1 MVSKRDRELLEY
13 IADADPEMADFLSR
27 TPLREV
33 KVTTP
38 VLDVPTT
45 PTTSTQDRDRDRDRD
60 DKKKKITSKKTVKP
74 EHANVL
80 NEINRQLAEKAE
92 PPISSW
98 EELEDRLAGNRPDVL
113 PNNLPSSKTS
123 AVARGTTY
131 RNIIKER
138 DRLINEQD
146 TIYAKELAK
155 AQAAPTLESIYES
168 QVGIDQYAG
177 TTGPGQRVVPDTD
190 VRPEHAHLLREINR
204 QLENK
209 GEPPISSWEELED
222 RRDSIDKRPPVLE
235 KIPYLS
241 SLAGRK
247 ETYTNMVQQRDL
259 LINQQNTIYAE
270 ELSKA
275 QDQAQIR
282 SDQRIPETEAERQ
295 QRVEAQ
301 IQAAIDKV
309 AADSRTDYW
318 NLPVTAYQPPLGTT
332 IPLMDPNVTR
342 IDSQGNIL
350 GDPAVI
356 GQQQIQ
362 TYADPRGPAS
372 FQRGYDPDDPTR
384 PFLSAA
390 QRDQIAGNWEGY
402 RPSSFADI
410 DLIEE
415 SGVGLTIPDLTF
427 FGSPAYDE
435 ARIKLE
441 TMMAEQAAAA
451 AAARQN
457 INQGRLPMGGAEGT
471 TGGAGGPS
479 GPVIPAGPAGSGG
492 PSGPVIPGGP
502 GGPGGPGIT
511 DDPNIPKGEVFK
523 TWDEYL
529 DSLKPDPT
537 DGGGPPTDDGGSPT
551 DDGGPPIVGGGPPV
565 VGGGPPLI
573 DTTLTTT
580 DDLTAA
586 FNALKT
592 AATRMLNTPIGQDVR
607 LDLAG
612 LISHSE
618 FLLPDQ
624 IALLQSIQ
632 QSIIQSRTQGMD
644 TRMTEQQM
652 RSNELSLVDTQLNMH
667 QRQVQMEANLAE
679 ADRQFELSKARL
691 SMDVAQ
697 AEAENRQVSDRLVF
711 DYQQAASDR
720 DLANQRLALEQQQ
733 FGFQQ
738 YQTEADIAEA
748 ERQYALQRYESETQR
763 SIAQEQLQ
771 QQKQKAD
778 RDFQVA
784 SERLNFDISQ
794 ARLTGRQADDRLV
807 FDYQQ
812 AAQRAQEANQQLQL
826 QQYQLE
832 VSQPFNVA
840 ARSLLG
846 GGPAPTMTP
855 VTAPTMG
862 QIPTQPTRPDP
873 FANVGITPGTGPQSP
888 ATPPSGVNLPQM
900 PGGTSLPPMPWVPS
914 ASSPTQIDPYAAFL
928 QVLPTDITEM
938 ERNIF
943 FDPDT
948 GILRETPLVSFGG
961 ELPFDRPKTV
971 EEFKQAFQNLIGKGM
986 NPVDAARSLGMNL
999 NQLNQM
1005 SSALMPTPTQSTGF
1019 NFATGGQAVAPEQLS
1034 ALGFKIPETAE
1045 FGKAQNIRE
1054 FFPETGMPTV
1064 AALNKLPSIA
1074 QQTLGAI
1081 GESVGQSPSD
1091 LLQAARAITPTT
1103 TTGTGLM
1110 DRTISRLK
1118 NNQTGRN

>member
-45 PTTSTQDRDRDRDRD
+45 PTTPTTPTQDRDRDRD
-60 DKKKKITSKKTVKP
+60 DKEKKITSKKTVKP
-74 EHANVL
+74 EHANLL

-123 AVARGTTY
+123 VVARGATY

-146 TIYAKELAK
+146 TIYAEELAK
-155 AQAAPTLESIYES
+155 AQAQAKTGYTPGTYPDYSGETPLERDRRVQAEITAAEAAAAVARRASGPNPKGGPSPEWIYDAPPIPSDPYALGVKGRTTPTREERIYLGKDSAGNDLFGTIKTSAGSTPSIYNPS
-168 QVGIDQYAG
+168 
-177 TTGPGQRVVPDTD
+177 
-190 VRPEHAHLLREINR
+190 
-204 QLENK
+204 
-209 GEPPISSWEELED
+209 
-222 RRDSIDKRPPVLE
+222 
-235 KIPYLS
+235 YL
-241 SLAGRK
+241 
-247 ETYTNMVQQRDL
+247 
-259 LINQQNTIYAE
+259 
-270 ELSKA
+270 
-275 QDQAQIR
+275 
-282 SDQRIPETEAERQ
+282 
-295 QRVEAQ
+295 
-301 IQAAIDKV
+301 
-309 AADSRTDYW
+309 
-318 NLPVTAYQPPLGTT
+318 
-332 IPLMDPNVTR
+332 
-342 IDSQGNIL
+342 
-350 GDPAVI
+350 
-356 GQQQIQ
+356 
-362 TYADPRGPAS
+362 
-372 FQRGYDPDDPTR
+372 
-384 PFLSAA
+384 
-390 QRDQIAGNWEGY
+390 
-402 RPSSFADI
+402 PSSFADI

-415 SGVGLTIPDLTF
+415 GGVGLTMPDPTSTF
-427 FGSPAYDE
+427 VPGAPAWEE
-435 ARIKLE
+435 ARQKLE
-441 TMMAEQAAAA
+441 AAAA
-451 AAARQN
+451 EAARQT
-457 INQGRLPMGGAEGT
+457 LPMGGAEGT
-471 TGGAGGPS
+471 TGGAGGPG
-479 GPVIPAGPAGSGG
+479 GPVIPFGPGTTGPGSGKG
-492 PSGPVIPGGP
+492 TVLKGTEAEQFMQDFYGLPTIPTTIPKDDTVIPDYDTPIPGG
-502 GGPGGPGIT
+502 GA
-511 DDPNIPKGEVFK
+511 
-523 TWDEYL
+523 
-529 DSLKPDPT
+529 
-537 DGGGPPTDDGGSPT
+537 PP
-551 DDGGPPIVGGGPPV
+551 VGGGAPP
-565 VGGGPPLI
+565 VGGGAPPLI

-580 DDLTAA
+580 EDLTAA

-612 LISHSE
+612 LMSHTE

-632 QSIIQSRTQGMD
+632 QSIINSRTQGMD

-763 SIAQEQLQ
+763 AVAQEQLQ
-771 QQKQKAD
+771 QQKQQAD

-784 SERLNFDISQ
+784 SERLNFDIAQ

-888 ATPPSGVNLPQM
+888 ATPTSGVNLPQM